1 MSFFLEVLIGGLLAG
16 VMYSMVAIG
25 FVLIY
30 KASGVFNFAQ
40 GAMVLFAALTFVSIT
55 ERGVPFVLALVIT
68 LAAMF
73 VLAIAIERAVLRPLV
88 NAPPLSLFLAT
99 LGLAYVLEGLAQ
111 TVWGTQVH
119 GLELGISDAPIGAGA
134 VSVSRFDLFAAATA
148 ASLVAGL
155 GALFRW
161 TRAGVALRA
170 VADDPLA
177 AIAVGIDLRRLW
189 AIVWGAAGV
198 VALVAGLLWGA
209 RVGVQFSL
217 SLVVLKALPVLIIG
231 GFSSIAGAIAGG
243 LLVGAS
249 EKLAEVYAGPLV
261 NGGIETWFP
270 YVLALGFLLVKPAG
284 LFGERSVQRV

>member
-1 MSFFLEVLIGGLLAG
+1 MSFFLEVLVGGLLAG
-16 VMYSMVAIG
+16 VMYTMVAIG

-40 GAMVLFAALTFVSIT
+40 GAMVLFAALTVVSLN
-55 ERGVPFVLALVIT
+55 ERGIPFPLALAIT
-68 LAAMF
+68 FAVMVALG
-73 VLAIAIERAVLRPLV
+73 VVIERVVLRQLV

-99 LGLAYVLEGLAQ
+99 LGLAYILEGAAQ

-119 GLELGISDAPIGAGA
+119 GLDLGISDAPIAAAGIA
-134 VSVSRFDLFAAATA
+134 VSRFDLFAAATA
-148 ASLVAGL
+148 ASLVAVL
-155 GALFRW
+155 AALFRT

-170 VADDPLA
+170 VADDPIA

-189 AIVWGAAGV
+189 ALVWGIAGV

-231 GFSSIAGAIAGG
+231 GFSSIGGAIAGG

-249 EKLAEVYAGPLV
+249 EKVAEVYAGPWV
-261 NGGIETWFP
+261 NGGIETWFA
-270 YVLALGFLLVKPAG
+270 YALALAFLLARPQG
-284 LFGERSVQRV
+284 LFGERPTERV

>member
-1 MSFFLEVLIGGLLAG
+1 
-16 VMYSMVAIG
+16 MVAIG

-40 GAMVLFAALTFVSIT
+40 GAMVLFAALTFVSLV
-55 ERGVPFVLALVIT
+55 ERGLPFVAALALSLGAM
-68 LAAMF
+68 LALGA
-73 VLAIAIERAVLRPLV
+73 AIERVVLRPLV

-99 LGLAYVLEGLAQ
+99 LGLAYVLEGFAQ
-111 TVWGTQVH
+111 TAWGTQVH
-119 GLELGISDAPIGAGA
+119 GLELGVSDAPIRALGVG
-134 VSVSRFDLFAAATA
+134 VSRFDVFAAAIA
-148 ASLVAGL
+148 ASLVAVL
-155 GALFRW
+155 TLLFRT

-189 AIVWGAAGV
+189 ALVWAVAGV

-231 GFSSIAGAIAGG
+231 GFSSMGGAIAGG
-243 LLVGAS
+243 LLVGAT
-249 EKLAEVYAGPLV
+249 EKLAEVYLGPLV
-261 NGGIETWFP
+261 NGGIETWFA
-270 YVLALGFLLVKPAG
+270 YALALGFLLVRPTG
-284 LFGERSVQRV
+284 LFGERVVERV